1 MVLFIA
7 GILGAIA
14 APRVWA
20 SNGRARAHAAAKRIA
35 ADLEYAR
42 SQAMMTSTSVTVNFN
57 AAKGAYG
64 IAGWRSPVDAR
75 QSQYLVYLSTSP
87 YNASIAAAALGDSM
101 STRWAGVFDADPVQK
116 VVFDGYGKPD
126 ASGWIVISSGGI
138 LVRVSLDTSGRTS
151 TEEISR
157 SVHDSGVSSTP
168 ASTIAIGDIR

>member
-7 GILGAIA
+7 GIMGAIA

-20 SNGRARAHAAAKRIA
+20 SNGRARAHAAAKRVA

-64 IAGWRSPVDAR
+64 ISGWRNPVDAR

-87 YNASIAAAALGDSM
+87 YNAGIAAAAFGDSA
-101 STRWAGVFDADPVQK
+101 STRWTGVFDADPVQK
-116 VVFDGYGKPD
+116 VVFDGYGSPD
-126 ASGWIVISSGGI
+126 ASGWIVVSSGGI
-138 LVRVSLDTSGRTS
+138 LVRVSLDASGRTS
-151 TEEISR
+151 TDEISR
-157 SVHDSGVSSTP
+157 SAYDSGVASTP
-168 ASTIAIGDIR
+168 SNTIAIGDVR